1 MAVIVQ
7 IITADIHN
15 HRQGHIPRHQALH
28 QVEVL
33 RQVEVAVVAVSADL
47 AETNQDG
54 SFKEET

>member
-15 HRQGHIPRHQALH
+15 HRQGHIPRH